1 MKLLAV
7 AATALA
13 AFSTAAAQTTQVG
26 CRALDT
32 KNDGLLTELL
42 HNPSARGAADP
53 DLRYGFWDAKWRKCC
68 NEQNMCDRYYTF
80 SYNHPYPWAYRQR
93 RGTIRG
99 QQFDFACVNWH
110 TGACILVGNMAYY
123 DF

>member
-7 AATALA
+7 VATALA
-13 AFSTAAAQTTQVG
+13 VFSTAEAQTTQVG

-42 HNPSARGAADP
+42 LNPSA
-53 DLRYGFWDAKWRKCC
+53 
-68 NEQNMCDRYYTF
+68 QCDKYYTF

-99 QQFDFACVNWH
+99 QQFDFACVNWR
-110 TGACILVGNMAYY
+110 TGACK
-123 DF
+123 

>member
-1 MKLLAV
+1 I
-7 AATALA
+7 
-13 AFSTAAAQTTQVG
+13 QVG
-26 CRALDT
+26 CRAPDT

-42 HNPSARGAADP
+42 HNPSARGVADP
-53 DLRYGFWDAKWRKCC
+53 DLRYGFWDARWRKCC
-68 NEQNMCDRYYTF
+68 NEHNICDRCYTF

-110 TGACILVGNMAYY
+110 TGACK
-123 DF
+123 